1 MLQELKSLIAAKLDV
16 VEFLDIIGY
25 EMDDLVEVLESEI
38 EEYEEQL
45 MAACK

>member
-1 MLQELKSLIAAKLDV
+1 MVDELKTLIVHNLDV
-16 VEFLDIIGY
+16 MEFLDIIGY